1 MSATRCEGVFGAF
14 DHGKGEIDD
23 KHILAVQQTSKKT
36 IKKEGSII
44 PIPTFSKRRK
54 RNRLF

>member
-1 MSATRCEGVFGAF
+1 MSVARCEGVFGAF

-36 IKKEGSII
+36 IKKDGSIT
-44 PIPTFSKRRK
+44 PILTLPKHRK
-54 RNRLF
+54 RNRLI